1 MKAAARPMEAKV
13 GIRPMAAVAKPMP
26 VSVTMKVYLRP
37 TRSPSHPNK
46 KAPSGRIRNPAV
58 NRAIVLS
65 SAATGWVLSKNF
77 TDRIAAKLPK
87 M

>member
-1 MKAAARPMEAKV
+1 MEAKV
-13 GIRPMAAVAKPMP
+13 GIRPMAAVAKPIP
-26 VSVTMKVYLRP
+26 VNVTMKVYLRP

-46 KAPSGRIRNPAV
+46 KAPNGRIRKPAV
-58 NRAIVLS
+58 NSAIVLS
-65 SAATGWVLSKNF
+65 SAATGWVLSKNL

>member
-1 MKAAARPMEAKV
+1 MDAKV
-13 GIRPMAAVAKPMP
+13 GIRPMAAVARPIP

-37 TRSPSHPNK
+37 TLSPSHPNK
-46 KAPSGRIRNPAV
+46 KAPKGRIRKPAV
-58 NRAIVLS
+58 NRAIVLR

-77 TDRIAAKLPK
+77 TDKIAAKLPK